1 MIYESEHNKDK
12 YTSNYLRK
20 LIYDYEEK
28 LEILKKDIDFTSL
41 VNSLVQE
48 KSRFKSIFRTEKGSY
63 YFVLL
68 SGETVR
74 FKNENTSVTPFMK
87 YIFFIDES
95 SARRLVEFT
104 KEFKGNNNIFKIL
117 GPIKTYPIRE
127 GLHPLEVGLVNDPRE
142 AVFELID
149 DNLFVKGS
157 KFKDEEFNPDYS
169 GPWHLGHKITHII

>member
-1 MIYESEHNKDK
+1 MIYDYEQNKDK
-12 YTSNYLRK
+12 FTSNYLRK

-28 LEILKKDIDFTSL
+28 LESLKMDIDFTPL
-41 VNSLVQE
+41 VNKFIQE
-48 KSRFKSIFRTEKGSY
+48 KSRFNTIFRTEKGSF
-63 YFVLL
+63 YFVLP

-87 YIFFIDES
+87 NIFFIDES
-95 SARRLVEFT
+95 TARIIVET
-104 KEFKGNNNIFKIL
+104 AKEFKGNNNIFKIL
-117 GPIKTYPIRE
+117 GPIKIYPLRE

-157 KFKDEEFNPDYS
+157 KFKDEELNPDYS